1 MVLLKYFD
9 KELKEEWHREAD
21 IVQGLSYSGEPHANL
36 LHYRW
41 HSKGNQPSTHGQKF
55 RTFEPARVSA
65 VSDQKMEKSITKMA
79 DRNSRKQ
86 LR

>member
-21 IVQGLSYSGEPHANL
+21 IVQGLSYGEEPHANL

-41 HSKGNQPSTHGQKF
+41 HSKGK
-55 RTFEPARVSA
+55 EL
-65 VSDQKMEKSITKMA
+65 SIK
-79 DRNSRKQ
+79 KYI
-86 LR
+86 